1 MAAMAPIGSDS
12 DCEGYKKHYVTDQ
25 SCSPHSEIEED
36 AAEETAAVVHCQN
49 VQSLSATATGGL
61 EGR

>member
-1 MAAMAPIGSDS
+1 MAAMATIGSDS
-12 DCEGYKKHYVTDQ
+12 DCGLYKKQYVTDWR
-25 SCSPHSEIEED
+25 CSVPSETEED
-36 AAEETAAVVHCQN
+36 AAEETCGVVHCQN